1 MNQHEIKDRLPL
13 LDDNGHLVE
22 PGFAKHPCWMY
33 SRKAITASKYRIKE
47 WDYYYIINDDFALAL
62 TIADNSYMGLD
73 SISFIHFGEDPWEQ
87 TKSPMQFFTM
97 GSKHLPN
104 SPEGGSVSS
113 KGGSHSISFRKYGD
127 IKKLSF
133 NFKNFMGK
141 TGIEGEITLSE
152 KIQELSTIT

>member
-1 MNQHEIKDRLPL
+1 MRNHEVINKHSL
-13 LDDNGHLVE
+13 LDENGSLIE
-22 PGFAKHPCWMY
+22 PGW
-33 SRKAITASKYRIKE
+33 SRSLIQSYDRNMIKKRKTRIKE

-141 TGIEGEITLSE
+141 TGIEGEITLSLPE
-152 KIQELSTIT
+152 